1 MSPHILIAGWAGAGN
16 LGDELIAA
24 ALANLLHERGAVAGM
39 YSEDPP
45 ATSALHGVIAFPT
58 RSIRAPRRWAD
69 GFILGPGGL
78 LQDQTSAISCAVHL
92 GRFAVVGAA
101 RPTAGIGLGVGPISR
116 WPSRASLRLA
126 ARTQPR
132 WITRD
137 RASQELLAT
146 LGFRHTAVAP
156 DLAHLALA
164 KPNHQHSEHDVRQV
178 VLAPRGTVV
187 NRSDRAAE
195 LAAAITTSRIH
206 ERVDVA
212 LLAMTPEDEA
222 VGADAISLIEQS
234 SRDRIPSMV
243 RPTPAEASSPLQPGD
258 HVISGRFHVALMAN
272 HFGNGW
278 SAIDSGHKM
287 RSYAH
292 DSGVSTYPETEA
304 GLTKALESVPSHHRL
319 RPQPPTEREYEP
331 LYSALEQ
338 LISQARRASG

>member
-1 MSPHILIAGWAGAGN
+1 
-16 LGDELIAA
+16 
-24 ALANLLHERGAVAGM
+24 
-39 YSEDPP
+39 
-45 ATSALHGVIAFPT
+45 
-58 RSIRAPRRWAD
+58 
-69 GFILGPGGL
+69 
-78 LQDQTSAISCAVHL
+78 
-92 GRFAVVGAA
+92 
-101 RPTAGIGLGVGPISR
+101 
-116 WPSRASLRLA
+116 
-126 ARTQPR
+126 
-132 WITRD
+132 
-137 RASQELLAT
+137 
-146 LGFRHTAVAP
+146 
-156 DLAHLALA
+156 
-164 KPNHQHSEHDVRQV
+164 EHDVRRV

-243 RPTPAEASSPLQPGD
+243 RPTPAEASSLLQPGD